1 MNKENLKALGYYT
14 LIAAITATITLYAVK
29 IDTQAPKVELI
40 QKSIVPE
47 V

>member
-29 IDTQAPKVELI
+29 SETQAPKVEML